1 MQTVSITITKKVTIL
16 LYIVTGQIFK
26 AIFLGGKKSQKS
38 PGIKIPSP
46 SLDTGIPDPVKSYYW
61 LTLQLAS

>member
-26 AIFLGGKKSQKS
+26 AIFLPLGGKSHRKAQALKYHLL
-38 PGIKIPSP
+38 PWIQVFLIQWNPTT
-46 SLDTGIPDPVKSYYW
+46 DW
-61 LTLQLAS
+61 LCN